1 MLQMLRPETPWRALF
16 ALDYESAAQLRR
28 HLQTSLR
35 QSLTYY
41 DEDIEDFRSGRRV
54 FSLSGVR

>member
-1 MLQMLRPETPWRALF
+1 
-16 ALDYESAAQLRR
+16 
-28 HLQTSLR
+28 LQTSLR

>member
-1 MLQMLRPETPWRALF
+1 
-16 ALDYESAAQLRR
+16 
-28 HLQTSLR
+28 LQTSLR

-54 FSLSGVR
+54 FSLPGVR